1 MSFQMGASLHNYLLY
16 LSMLGKYLSE
26 WFLARVALF
35 MEQSRIQYF
44 CNRWEET
51 RSSFILSDEQ
61 IAVMWIERLNTD
73 KSKWEGGGGGL
84 RRICDELKL
93 LSV

>member
-1 MSFQMGASLHNYLLY
+1 
-16 LSMLGKYLSE
+16 MLVKYLSE
-26 WFLARVALF
+26 WFLARVALL
-35 MEQSRIQYF
+35 MERSRIQYF

-51 RSSFILSDEQ
+51 RSSFMLSDEQ
-61 IAVMWIERLNTD
+61 IAVMWIERLKNTD
-73 KSKWEGGGGGL
+73 KSKWEGGGEGL

>member
-1 MSFQMGASLHNYLLY
+1 MGRKHIYVSYLY
-16 LSMLGKYLSE
+16 LFTLGKYLSE
-26 WFLARVALF
+26 WFLARVALL
-35 MEQSRIQYF
+35 MERSRIQYF

-51 RSSFILSDEQ
+51 RSSFTLSDEQ
-61 IAVMWIERLNTD
+61 IAVMWIEERLNTD
-73 KSKWEGGGGGL
+73 KSKWEGGGEGL

>member
-1 MSFQMGASLHNYLLY
+1 
-16 LSMLGKYLSE
+16 MLGKYLSE
-26 WFLARVALF
+26 WFLARVALL
-35 MEQSRIQYF
+35 MERSRIQYF

-51 RSSFILSDEQ
+51 RSSFLLSDEQ
-61 IAVMWIERLNTD
+61 LAVMWMEERLNTD

>member
-1 MSFQMGASLHNYLLY
+1 MGAKTYFSIILF
-16 LSMLGKYLSE
+16 MLGKYLSE
-26 WFLARVALF
+26 WFLARVALL
-35 MEQSRIQYF
+35 MERSRIQYF

-51 RSSFILSDEQ
+51 RSSFISSDEQ
-61 IAVMWIERLNTD
+61 IAVMWIEERLNTD
-73 KSKWEGGGGGL
+73 KSKWEGVGEDL